1 MTGLIH
7 SRRQFIALSSATLA
21 AAPWI
26 AGCASAEGGGAI
38 PAKAIGMPWPNWGE
52 LPDSPPPA
60 PKTGSVGFAVMGLGG
75 YGIGKVLPALAAAD
89 RCHVAAVVSGN
100 PEKAAKVA
108 AAYGLPEDAIY
119 SYEDFDRI
127 AEDDRVEA
135 VYNVLPT
142 GLHLEW
148 TEKSFAAGKHVLC
161 EKPMA
166 MSAAE
171 CAQMIAASE
180 AANRKLMIA
189 YRCHFEP
196 FNLRAMELMREGAV
210 GKIKH
215 IETAQTYRMG
225 PTSVSENWR
234 VVRALAG
241 GGPLEDYGIYGLQSA
256 LYLSGEMPVA
266 VKAVT
271 EQPAGDPRFEQIFSK
286 VTTDLRFP
294 SGATAH
300 LFTSYDTSPGNNM
313 ARVDGEAGTLL
324 MQPATGYG
332 GHKMRLTRDGTVDD
346 LNPGDP
352 NVQFARQCD
361 HLADAI
367 RDGTEIITPGEM
379 GLRDMALIEAI
390 YRSAAEGREIMLD
403 L

>member
-1 MTGLIH
+1 MTQFTH
-7 SRRQFIALSSATLA
+7 SRRRFMVLSSATLA
-21 AAPWI
+21 AAPWL
-26 AGCASAEGGGAI
+26 ANCASAEGGAAI

-52 LPDSPPPA
+52 LPDTPPPA
-60 PKTGSVGFAVMGLGG
+60 PNAGSVGFAVMGLGG
-75 YGIGKVLPALAAAD
+75 YGIGKVLPALANGE

-100 PEKAAKVA
+100 PEKAKTVA
-108 AAYGLPEDAIY
+108 AAYGLPDDAIY

-127 AEDDRVEA
+127 ADDDRVDA

-166 MSAAE
+166 LSVAE
-171 CAQMIAASE
+171 CEQMIAASE
-180 AANRKLMIA
+180 ASGKKLMIA

-210 GKIKH
+210 GKIKT

-225 PTSVSENWR
+225 PTSVAENWR

-256 LYLSGEMPVA
+256 LYLSGEMPVS

-271 EQPAGDPRFEQIFSK
+271 EQPANDPRFAEIFST
-286 VTTDLRFP
+286 VTTEMRFP
-294 SGATAH
+294 SGAVANMV
-300 LFTSYDTSPGNNM
+300 TSYDTTPGRNL
-313 ARVDGEAGTLL
+313 ARVEGESGVL
-324 MQPATGYG
+324 MMEPATGYG
-332 GHKMRLTRDGTVDD
+332 GHKMSLVRDGVSED
-346 LNPGDP
+346 LVPGDP
-352 NVQFARQCD
+352 DVQFARMCE
-361 HLADAI
+361 HMADAI
-367 RDGTEIITPGEM
+367 RDDAAILTPGEM

-390 YRSAAEGREIMLD
+390 YRSAAEGREITL
-403 L
+403 

>member
-1 MTGLIH
+1 MVLIPQ
-7 SRRQFIALSSATLA
+7 SRRHFLQRTGAAMA
-21 AAPWI
+21 AAPWL
-26 AGCASAEGGGAI
+26 ASCASAEGSGAL
-38 PAKAIGMPWPNWGE
+38 PARAIGMPWPSWGE
-52 LPDSPPPA
+52 LPDTPPPA
-60 PKTGSVGFAVMGLGG
+60 PKEGSVGFAVMGLGG
-75 YGIGKVLPALAAAD
+75 YGIGKVLPALAAEE

-127 AEDDRVEA
+127 AGDDRVEA

-166 MSAAE
+166 LTSGE
-171 CAQMIAASE
+171 CEGMIAASE
-180 AANRKLMIA
+180 AAGRKLMIA

-196 FNLRAMELMREGAV
+196 FNLRAMQLMREGAI
-210 GKIKH
+210 GKITS
-215 IETAQTYRMG
+215 IETAQQYMMG
-225 PTSVSENWR
+225 PTDVSENWR

-241 GGPLEDYGIYGLQSA
+241 GGPLEDYGLYGLQSA
-256 LYLSGEMPVA
+256 LYLSGERPVA

-271 EQPAGDPRFEQIFSK
+271 EQPDNDPRFAEIFSS

-300 LFTSYDTSPGNNM
+300 LYTSYNDSPGRNL
-313 ARVDGEAGTLL
+313 ARVEGEGGTLL
-324 MQPATGYG
+324 MNPATGYG
-332 GHKMRLTRDGTVDD
+332 GHRMTLTRNGVSED
-346 LNPGDP
+346 LVPGNPD
-352 NVQFARQCD
+352 VQFARQCD
-361 HLADAI
+361 HLANAI
-367 RDGTEIITPGEM
+367 RDGADLRTPGEM
-379 GLRDMALIEAI
+379 GLRDIRLIEAI
-390 YRSAAEGREIMLD
+390 YRSAAESREITL
-403 L
+403 

>member
-1 MTGLIH
+1 MTGLFH
-7 SRRQFIALSSATLA
+7 SRRRFMVLSSATMA
-21 AAPWI
+21 AAPWL
-26 AGCASAEGGGAI
+26 ASCASAEGGAAI
-38 PAKAIGMPWPNWGE
+38 PARAIGMPWPNWGE

-60 PKTGSVGFAVMGLGG
+60 PKAGSVGFAVMGLGG
-75 YGIGKVLPALAAAD
+75 YGIGKVLPALANGE

-100 PEKAAKVA
+100 PEKAKTVA

-127 AEDDRVEA
+127 AGDDRVDA

-142 GLHLEW
+142 GLHMEW

-166 MSAAE
+166 LSTDE
-171 CAQMIAASE
+171 CARMIAASE
-180 AANRKLMIA
+180 AAGRKLMIA

-210 GKIKH
+210 GKIRT

-225 PTSVSENWR
+225 PTSVAENWR

-256 LYLSGEMPVA
+256 LYLSGEMPVS

-271 EQPAGDPRFEQIFSK
+271 EQPANDPRFAEIFST
-286 VTTDLRFP
+286 VTTEMRFP
-294 SGATAH
+294 SGAVANMV
-300 LFTSYDTSPGNNM
+300 TSYDMTPGRNI
-313 ARVDGEAGTLL
+313 ARVEGEEGVL
-324 MQPATGYG
+324 MMDPATSYG
-332 GHKMRLTRDGTVDD
+332 GHTMTLTRDGVSED
-346 LNPGDP
+346 LVPGDP
-352 NVQFARQCD
+352 DVQFARMCD
-361 HLADAI
+361 HMADAI
-367 RDGTEIITPGEM
+367 RNDAAILTPGEM
-379 GLRDMALIEAI
+379 GLRDMALVEAI
-390 YRSAAEGREIMLD
+390 YRSAAEGREVTL
-403 L
+403 

>member
-7 SRRQFIALSSATLA
+7 SRRRFMVLSSATLA
-21 AAPWI
+21 AAPWL
-26 AGCASAEGGGAI
+26 ASCASAEGGAAI

-60 PKTGSVGFAVMGLGG
+60 PQEGSVGFAVMGLGG
-75 YGIGKVLPALAAAD
+75 YAIGKVLPALANGQ

-100 PEKAAKVA
+100 PEKAKKVA

-127 AEDDRVEA
+127 ADDDRVEA

-142 GLHLEW
+142 GLHMRW

-166 MSAAE
+166 LSSEE
-171 CAQMIAASE
+171 CERMIAASE
-180 AANRKLMIA
+180 AAGKKLMIG

-196 FNLRAMELMREGAV
+196 FNLRAMELMRDGAV
-210 GKIKH
+210 GPIKS
-215 IETAQTYRMG
+215 IETAQQYMMG
-225 PTSVSENWR
+225 PTDVSENWR

-241 GGPLEDYGIYGLQSA
+241 GGPLEDYGLYGLQSA

-271 EQPAGDPRFEQIFSK
+271 EQPANDPRFAEIFSS
-286 VTTDLRFP
+286 VTTELRFP

-300 LFTSYDTSPGNNM
+300 LYTSYNDAPSRNL
-313 ARVDGEAGTLL
+313 ARVEGEAGVLL
-324 MQPATGYG
+324 MDPATGYDG
-332 GHKMRLTRDGTVDD
+332 QKMTLTRDGVSED
-346 LNPGDP
+346 LVPGDP
-352 NVQFARQCD
+352 NVQFARMCD
-361 HLADAI
+361 HMAAAI
-367 RDGTEIITPGEM
+367 RDGSEILTPGEM
-379 GLRDMALIEAI
+379 GLRDTVLIEAI
-390 YRSAAEGREIMLD
+390 YRSAAEGREITL
-403 L
+403 

>member
-1 MTGLIH
+1 MTEFTH
-7 SRRQFIALSSATLA
+7 SRRRFMVLSSATLA
-21 AAPWI
+21 AAPWL
-26 AGCASAEGGGAI
+26 ASCASAEGSAAI

-52 LPDSPPPA
+52 LPDTPPSA
-60 PKTGSVGFAVMGLGG
+60 PNAGSVGFAVMGLGG
-75 YGIGKVLPALAAAD
+75 YGIGKVLPALANGE

-100 PEKAAKVA
+100 PEKAKTVA
-108 AAYGLPEDAIY
+108 AAYGLPDDAIY

-127 AEDDRVEA
+127 ADDDRVDA

-166 MSAAE
+166 LSVAE
-171 CAQMIAASE
+171 CEQMIAASE
-180 AANRKLMIA
+180 ASGKKLMIA

-210 GKIKH
+210 GKIKT

-225 PTSVSENWR
+225 PTSVAENWR

-256 LYLSGEMPVA
+256 LYLSGEMPVS

-271 EQPAGDPRFEQIFSK
+271 EQPANDPRFAEIFST
-286 VTTDLRFP
+286 VTTEMHFP
-294 SGATAH
+294 SGAVANMV
-300 LFTSYDTSPGNNM
+300 TSYDTTPGRNL
-313 ARVDGEAGTLL
+313 ARVEGEGGVLI
-324 MQPATGYG
+324 MEPATGYG
-332 GHKMRLTRDGTVDD
+332 GHKMSLVRDGVRED
-346 LNPGDP
+346 LVPGDP
-352 NVQFARQCD
+352 DVQFARMCD
-361 HLADAI
+361 HMADAI
-367 RDGTEIITPGEM
+367 REDAAILTPGEM

-390 YRSAAEGREIMLD
+390 YRSAAEGREITL
-403 L
+403 